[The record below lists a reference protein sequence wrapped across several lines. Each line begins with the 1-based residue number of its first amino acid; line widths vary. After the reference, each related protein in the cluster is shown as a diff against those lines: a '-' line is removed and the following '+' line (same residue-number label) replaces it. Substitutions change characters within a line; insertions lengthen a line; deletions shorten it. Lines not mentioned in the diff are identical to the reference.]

1 MLCTILSIHA
11 LEMLSKRHKCNEKT
25 NDNISDNGTSLEENG
40 GDKRSKSRSFPREL
54 SRHSRRS
61 RSVSGGERLNSETS
75 ADEFEIDY
83 EPTSSY
89 VTFNNMVD
97 KIKYYLM
104 IVYNATIIYFI
115 WIFIHYISI
124 YLYQRFCTPYTIIG
138 ILLSPLLISSP
149 HCKALRWAIYTGA
162 NTLDSMWALFGIW
175 ISSKLITRRE

>member
-1 MLCTILSIHA
+1 
-11 LEMLSKRHKCNEKT
+11 MLSKRHKCNEKT
-25 NDNISDNGTSLEENG
+25 NDNISDNGTS
-40 GDKRSKSRSFPREL
+40 
-54 SRHSRRS
+54 

-75 ADEFEIDY
+75 AEEFEIDY